1 MKRSTSP
8 SITCGKCEGSLSYH
22 LFDFYS
28 WFLCEGHTASVSVFE
43 LKCMTAGTEEAAVK
57 NVVVNCKHIRP
68 QVFAY
73 SGLSVTHAFAGFQL
87 WLFH

>member
-1 MKRSTSP
+1 M
-8 SITCGKCEGSLSYH
+8 
-22 LFDFYS
+22 
-28 WFLCEGHTASVSVFE
+28 SVFE

-57 NVVVNCKHIRP
+57 NQHVVVNCKHIRP